1 MPTGAQLGGE
11 LPVVSGITGT
21 TRLATG
27 GAYSQYVEPVGY
39 FGTSAMDNTG
49 AGYGASVATGSTM
62 MGPAIQTIWSKEILF
77 QSMPVLR
84 FEQFA
89 VKKTELGTMPGL
101 SVNFMRYNNLP
112 IPAGPLMEG
121 VRMKTHAITANQYAI
136 TVAEQ
141 GFAVAVS
148 ELLLNASFDDIMA
161 SASRLLGRNMA
172 LYMDNQARDTL
183 ARASSVVLG
192 YQKPGAINTGYGVYE
207 PGTPATTIAQ
217 VVASGTTATIADD
230 YFLTPHAVKDAVEV
244 LSAKNIPRL
253 GETYVCFIHPHQS
266 RRLRDTPEWIEVT
279 KYAAPGNFML
289 GEIGRLNDV
298 VFIETTQI
306 SAPYSQVALDAVDA
320 YPALPGGAHTTA
332 NPAAVDWRGNALG
345 LNEAQRAALAA
356 GTAGGT
362 LPAGAPHAGLTSYDE
377 LADAYAGIDQD
388 PTTAGSTETQ
398 VPVDILPQY
407 GRPTPG
413 WGEPWGPYTGAG
425 SGVFEAIMLGDN
437 AFGHAISLPVEL
449 RDGGV
454 LDFGR
459 EHALAWYSIWGWG
472 VVTDSSVVKIIT
484 N

>member
-1 MPTGAQLGGE
+1 
-11 LPVVSGITGT
+11 
-21 TRLATG
+21 
-27 GAYSQYVEPVGY
+27 
-39 FGTSAMDNTG
+39 
-49 AGYGASVATGSTM
+49 
-62 MGPAIQTIWSKEILF
+62 
-77 QSMPVLR
+77 MPVLR

-101 SVNFMRYNNLP
+101 TVNFMRYNNLP
-112 IPAGPLMEG
+112 VPSGPLLEG

-161 SASRLLGRNMA
+161 SSSRLLGRNMA
-172 LYMDNQARDTL
+172 LYMDSQARDTL
-183 ARASSVVLG
+183 GRASSVVFG
-192 YQKPGAINTGYGVYE
+192 YAKPTVINTGYGVYE
-207 PGTPATTIAQ
+207 PGTPAAN
-217 VVASGTTATIADD
+217 VAAVLAGGTTAANTF
-230 YFLTPHAVKDAVEV
+230 YLTPHAVKDAVEV
-244 LSAKNIPRL
+244 LAAKNIPRL
-253 GETYVCFIHPHQS
+253 GETYVAFIHPHQS

-306 SAPYSQVALDAVDA
+306 TAPIQGTESDPYLS
-320 YPALPGGAHTTA
+320 LPGGINALPQ
-332 NPAAVDWRGNALG
+332 PASPDWRGNKLGYTGGDALG
-345 LNEAQRAALAA
+345 AGDLAP
-356 GTAGGT
+356 GFPDI
-362 LPAGAPHAGLTSYDE
+362 LQPV
-377 LADAYAGIDQD
+377 
-388 PTTAGSTETQ
+388 AGSPD
-398 VPVDILPQY
+398 VPPYDSASDDDVLATS
-407 GRPTPG
+407 TPG
-413 WGEPWGPYTGAG
+413 WGQPWGPYSA
-425 SGVFEAIMLGDN
+425 SASAFEAIMLGDN

-472 VVTDSSVVKIIT
+472 VVTESSVVKIIT